1 MSGAHIVCEYHLP
14 FRNVGCRDTCVPD
27 YQLGS
32 RVGSSVAGKVV
43 LTHSML
49 YHLSDKLA
57 TKVLV
62 CLPISWV
69 EGLETIMPCC
79 TIPRYTVDL
88 PLTNCLCDFQA
99 ICSQGHMSP

>member
-1 MSGAHIVCEYHLP
+1 MSGAHIVCEYHLL

-32 RVGSSVAGKVV
+32 RVGGSAAGKVV

-49 YHLSDKLA
+49 CRLSDKLA
-57 TKVLV
+57 TQVLV

-69 EGLETIMPCC
+69 EGLEVLAMSGAHTVCEYHLPFRNVGC
-79 TIPRYTVDL
+79 TGYSSVYRLV
-88 PLTNCLCDFQA
+88 
-99 ICSQGHMSP
+99 